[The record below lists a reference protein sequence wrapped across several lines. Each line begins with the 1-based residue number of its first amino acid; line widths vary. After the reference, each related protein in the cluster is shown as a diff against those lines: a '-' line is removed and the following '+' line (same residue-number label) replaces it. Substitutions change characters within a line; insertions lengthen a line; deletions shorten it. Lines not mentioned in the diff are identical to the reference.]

1 MANDSQSPISADD
14 LRRLSDICMP
24 RAKARMDKVYGTTGD
39 SGSARFVHYTSAE
52 AAFTIIKEKTLWMR
66 NTNVMSDASEVRHG
80 YSLLKQ
86 YFKDPAKMTALTS
99 ALSKSSPGA
108 AELAIKQFDEKFND
122 IWYNTYITSIS
133 EHADSEDVH
142 GRLSM
147 WRAFGG
153 NSARVA
159 IVFRIPRRPTRP
171 DSVSV
176 LLSPVEYLDETGARA
191 LLDEAIE
198 SIRAGEEFVRTLPQ
212 QAVVLTLFMMLLSNS
227 VCFKRRLS

>member
-14 LRRLSDICMP
+14 LRRLSDIFMP
-24 RAKARMDKVYGTTGD
+24 RAKARMDEVYGISGD
-39 SGSARFVHYTSAE
+39 SGSAESARFVHYTSAE

-80 YSLLKQ
+80 YSLLNQ
-86 YFKDPAKMTALTS
+86 YFKDPAKMTALTR

-108 AELAIKQFDEKFND
+108 AELAIRQFDEKFND

-147 WRAFGG
+147 WRAL
-153 NSARVA
+153 AAV
-159 IVFRIPRRPTRP
+159 RRGSR
-171 DSVSV
+171 
-176 LLSPVEYLDETGARA
+176 
-191 LLDEAIE
+191 
-198 SIRAGEEFVRTLPQ
+198 
-212 QAVVLTLFMMLLSNS
+212 
-227 VCFKRRLS
+227 